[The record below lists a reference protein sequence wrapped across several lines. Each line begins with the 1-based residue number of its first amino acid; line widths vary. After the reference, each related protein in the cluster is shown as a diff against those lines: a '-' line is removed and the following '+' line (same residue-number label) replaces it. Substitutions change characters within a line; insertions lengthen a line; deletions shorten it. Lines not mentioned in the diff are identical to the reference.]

1 MSATGAAGYPTG
13 GAMRR
18 WTRLVVRIRAEK
30 GAGELLSDV
39 YTIVLTLAVTV
50 AMVGALARSHGL
62 SRTAP
67 DAGTALDTGWLALL
81 GAVAVLGVGIGV
93 LARTGPVA
101 LGAAQAG
108 WWLPLPGERGSL
120 LRPSLVAPTAA
131 AASVGALTGL
141 LLALALDPSLTLL
154 HALAAVLAGLALGAV
169 LALSLVPVEAGGRQR
184 TASAVGD
191 GLLAL
196 APLTALVLVLAPP
209 GPLVVAASWWPAVGA
224 AALLALV
231 WWPALRSLPRLHDTV
246 LRERGAAAV
255 ELRGAALANDIRALG
270 RAYDTGPRHDRRRGS
285 SRLRGVPALVRLA
298 GPGAALATADAVLLR
313 RSPRRVVQLVCGG
326 ALALVGPLLPQVP
339 AVVTALVIVSGAWVA
354 GLATA
359 VGARDAE
366 AVPAIDALLPIGRRT
381 VRAWRLAVPVL
392 AMVLWSLPVFA
403 VLGRLYADVAGW
415 LALGLLAAP
424 VWAGG
429 AVRSAYRPPP
439 DFSGP
444 LIITPMGAY
453 PQGLARIASIGPD
466 AVFLGAVPLAVAVLT
481 GTVTSVLLVLQLA
494 LTALAVTLAIRT
506 VRPKGEQ

>member
-169 LALSLVPVEAGGRQR
+169 LALSL
-184 TASAVGD
+184 
-191 GLLAL
+191 
-196 APLTALVLVLAPP
+196 
-209 GPLVVAASWWPAVGA
+209 
-224 AALLALV
+224 
-231 WWPALRSLPRLHDTV
+231 
-246 LRERGAAAV
+246 
-255 ELRGAALANDIRALG
+255 
-270 RAYDTGPRHDRRRGS
+270 
-285 SRLRGVPALVRLA
+285 
-298 GPGAALATADAVLLR
+298 
-313 RSPRRVVQLVCGG
+313 
-326 ALALVGPLLPQVP
+326 
-339 AVVTALVIVSGAWVA
+339 
-354 GLATA
+354 
-359 VGARDAE
+359 
-366 AVPAIDALLPIGRRT
+366 
-381 VRAWRLAVPVL
+381 
-392 AMVLWSLPVFA
+392 
-403 VLGRLYADVAGW
+403 
-415 LALGLLAAP
+415 
-424 VWAGG
+424 
-429 AVRSAYRPPP
+429 
-439 DFSGP
+439 
-444 LIITPMGAY
+444 
-453 PQGLARIASIGPD
+453 
-466 AVFLGAVPLAVAVLT
+466 
-481 GTVTSVLLVLQLA
+481 
-494 LTALAVTLAIRT
+494 
-506 VRPKGEQ
+506 